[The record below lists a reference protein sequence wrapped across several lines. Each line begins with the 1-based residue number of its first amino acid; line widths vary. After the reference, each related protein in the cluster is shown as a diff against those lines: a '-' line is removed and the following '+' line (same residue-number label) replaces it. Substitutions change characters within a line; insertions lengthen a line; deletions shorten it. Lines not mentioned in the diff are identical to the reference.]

1 MIVSV
6 LILIV
11 THVVVLPILFNV
23 DKTNNKVLSLFG
35 LIPVEEIRE
44 LGQKCEDYLKNHIE
58 DYGEKKDVEKSM
70 LNQSSKAP

>member
-1 MIVSV
+1 MIISV

-44 LGQKCEDYLKNHIE
+44 LSQKCEDYLKNHIE
-58 DYGEKKDVEKSM
+58 DYGEKKDAEKSM
-70 LNQSSKAP
+70 MN